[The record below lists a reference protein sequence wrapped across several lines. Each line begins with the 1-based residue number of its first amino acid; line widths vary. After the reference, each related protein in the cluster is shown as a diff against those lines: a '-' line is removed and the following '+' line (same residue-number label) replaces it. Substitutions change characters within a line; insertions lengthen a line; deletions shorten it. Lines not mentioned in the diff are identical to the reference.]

1 MRDADVVE
9 NVRQFQAL
17 LRRRENSLDR
27 EYLALN
33 LR

>member
-9 NVRQFQAL
+9 NVRQSQAS

-27 EYLALN
+27 EYLGLN